1 MLYYRKFIRESE
13 IYLVIARKELG
24 ESSIYE
30 LREIVES
37 NKDAGKIY
45 VITKKI
51 SLNVANYLRGS
62 GVIVIDDIPFYDE
75 KRVIERFV
83 KEYGLKEINS
93 L

>member
-1 MLYYRKFIRESE
+1 MLYYRKFIKENE

-24 ESSIYE
+24 EPSISE
-30 LREIVES
+30 LREIFES

-62 GVIVIDDIPFYDE
+62 VVIVIDDIPFYDE

-83 KEYGLKEINS
+83 KKYGLKEINS
-93 L
+93 F

>member
-1 MLYYRKFIRESE
+1 
-13 IYLVIARKELG
+13 
-24 ESSIYE
+24 
-30 LREIVES
+30 
-37 NKDAGKIY
+37 
-45 VITKKI
+45 
-51 SLNVANYLRGS
+51 LRGS